1 MGQKGKK
8 GEKKIEYMN
17 MKIWYLKTRENE
29 IKYHIFYKEKR
40 LQIKKIVI

>member
-29 IKYHIFYKEKR
+29 IKYHIFYKENDYK
-40 LQIKKIVI
+40 LKKVVI